1 MKIYLSKLDS
11 PFGRI
16 FLASS
21 DNGLVQI
28 GLAAREKFLS
38 EVQKKYPE
46 SDLVEDDSKNHA
58 VVDQLSEYF
67 RGKRMTFSVPI
78 RFDGTDFQNKV
89 WHALTEI
96 PYGQTVTYKEVAEKI
111 GNPKAVRAVGN
122 ANNRNPIAIVVP
134 CHRVIGADGKLV
146 GYGGGLEMKEKLLKL
161 EGAILT

>member
-1 MKIYLSKLDS
+1 
-11 PFGRI
+11 
-16 FLASS
+16 
-21 DNGLVQI
+21 
-28 GLAAREKFLS
+28 
-38 EVQKKYPE
+38 
-46 SDLVEDDSKNHA
+46 
-58 VVDQLSEYF
+58 YF